1 MRIEAR
7 IIPVEGVSEVPVA
20 VEDVEKAE
28 ARRQRRE
35 LLLLNVVAGLSVLLV
50 CCAWV
55 AIALD

>member
-7 IIPVEGVSEVPVA
+7 IIPVEGVSEVPLA
-20 VEDVEKAE
+20 LDEVEQAE

-35 LLLLNVVAGLSVLLV
+35 LLLLNVAAGLSILLV

>member
-7 IIPVEGVSEVPVA
+7 IIPVEGVSEVPLA
-20 VEDVEKAE
+20 IEDAERAE

-55 AIALD
+55 AIALE

>member
-7 IIPVEGVSEVPVA
+7 IIPVEGVSEVPLA
-20 VEDVEKAE
+20 IADVEQAE

>member
-7 IIPVEGVSEVPVA
+7 IIPVEGVSEVPLA
-20 VEDVEKAE
+20 IADVEQAE

-35 LLLLNVVAGLSVLLV
+35 LLLLNVAAALSVLLV

>member
-20 VEDVEKAE
+20 QEEVEQAE

-35 LLLLNVVAGLSVLLV
+35 LFLLNVAAGLSVLLV